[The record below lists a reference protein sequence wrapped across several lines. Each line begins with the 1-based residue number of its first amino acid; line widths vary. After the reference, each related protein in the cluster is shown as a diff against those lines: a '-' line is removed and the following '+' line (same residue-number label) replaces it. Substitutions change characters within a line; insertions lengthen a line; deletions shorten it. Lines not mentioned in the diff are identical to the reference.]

1 MHQGCQ
7 IEILSGDEIEQIHL
21 GALSILWRTG
31 IEVREDQAFDILKK
45 AGCPTNGKRIRI
57 PSNLVEE
64 AIHLAPKAFTLY
76 GRDSNFKVRLEGRKV
91 CYEPMIGR
99 LNILDMET
107 SDRRRTTL
115 DDVAKLVRLAD
126 ALEHYTLL
134 HSGAIMPHIE
144 GIPDEVSHVHGYFTS
159 VKNSSKVIKGV
170 VRGKEKAKDCIRM
183 ASVIAGGE
191 EALRRHPN
199 IFTTCNVI
207 SPLEYMIE
215 QTEGLIEY
223 AKMGLPVDIASEP
236 QCGATSPVTLAGTV
250 VQQTAEILGM
260 IVIAQLVNPGTP
272 VLMGTVAAAM
282 DLRNGM
288 IALGGV
294 EAALINVAHA
304 QMARFYQIPSRG
316 TGSNTESKLL
326 DMQAGYEKTITLLLP
341 ALAGINMIFYPGTM
355 DHALTVSLES
365 LLIDHEICGM
375 IDRIIKGISVTDEKL
390 ALDIIDKIGP
400 GGHFLNQKHTMKHL
414 REEHFLPKL
423 TDRDSHE
430 LWVEKGK
437 RAIHEKARDEV
448 KRILAEHE
456 PLPLDSSVEKEL
468 LAIIKEVEKRELGKN
483 SESRLT

>member
-1 MHQGCQ
+1 MQHSCQ
-7 IEILSGDEIEQIHL
+7 IEILSDDEIEQIHV
-21 GALSILWRTG
+21 GALSILERTG
-31 IEVREDQAFDILKK
+31 VEVREDQAFDILKK
-45 AGCPTNGKRIRI
+45 AGCPSDGRRIRI
-57 PSNLVEE
+57 PSAVTEE
-64 AIHLAPKAFTLY
+64 AIRLAPKAFTLY
-76 GRDSNFKVRLEGRKV
+76 GRDPNFMVTLEGRKV
-91 CYEPMIGR
+91 YYEPMIGR
-99 LNILDMET
+99 LNIMDIET
-107 SDRRRTTL
+107 SNRRRTTL

-126 ALEHYTLL
+126 GLEHYTFL

-144 GIPDEVSHVHGYFTS
+144 GIQDEVAHVHGYFTS

-170 VRGKEKAKDCIRM
+170 VRGKQKAKDCIRM

-191 EALRRHPN
+191 EALRRRPN
-199 IFTTCNVI
+199 IFTTCNII
-207 SPLEYMIE
+207 SPLEYMVE

-236 QCGATSPVTLAGTV
+236 QCGATSPVTLAGTIA
-250 VQQTAEILGM
+250 QQTAEILGM
-260 IVIAQLVNPGTP
+260 NVIAQLVNPGTP
-272 VLMGTVAAAM
+272 VLMGTVAAVM

-294 EAALINVAHA
+294 EAAMINVAHA
-304 QMARFYQIPSRG
+304 QMARFYEIPSRG

-365 LLIDHEICGM
+365 LVIDHEICG
-375 IDRIIKGISVTDEKL
+375 IINRIIRGISVTNGKL
-390 ALDIIDKIGP
+390 ALDIIDKVGP

-414 REEHFLPKL
+414 KEEHFLPKL
-423 TDRDSHE
+423 ANRDSHE
-430 LWVEKGK
+430 LWIEKGK

-456 PLPLDSSVEKEL
+456 PLQLDSAVEKEL
-468 LAIIKEVEKRELGKN
+468 WGIIKEVEKRELG
-483 SESRLT
+483 